1 MPKNKEALVETRRTA
16 VQVKGNPRKPYS
28 KPQLEFLGDLR
39 NLTLGGSP
47 GSGDSSGQSPRNPV
61 KIFSGSLKRP
71 KGLPFPGINPPEK
84 PTPDNPFLP

>member
-1 MPKNKEALVETRRTA
+1 MPKDNKEFVETQRAT

-28 KPQLEFLGDLR
+28 KPQLEMLGDLR

-47 GSGDSSGQSPRNPV
+47 GSGDSSNAGVQNPT
-61 KIFSGSLKRP
+61 IIGFHSLKRP
-71 KGLPFPGINPPEK
+71 KDLIFPGINPPEA